1 MIEKIYEALIGANI
15 PSGIVVFMIS
25 LSPVSELRVAIPIGI
40 LKMHLPVCQTYLIAV
55 LGNMA
60 PVIPLL
66 FLFEPLSNK
75 LRKFKLWARFFDWFF
90 LHTRRKAK
98 IVERLETFGLMLFVA
113 VPLPMTGAWSG
124 CIAASLFKIPFRLAF
139 PAIFV
144 GVMIA
149 GIIVTVLTKAVQSL
163 V

>member
-1 MIEKIYEALIGANI
+1 MIEKIYEVFAGGNI
-15 PSGIVVFMIS
+15 PSRIVVFMIS
-25 LSPVSELRVAIPIGI
+25 LAPVSELRIAIPVGI
-40 LKMHLPVCQTYLIAV
+40 LKMNLPICHTYLIAV

-66 FLFEPLSNK
+66 FLFEPISNK

-90 LHTRRKAK
+90 LQTRRKAR
-98 IVERLETFGLMLFVA
+98 IVERLEAIGLMLFVA

-139 PAIFV
+139 PAIFL
-144 GVMIA
+144 GVIIA
-149 GIIVTVLTKAVQSL
+149 GIIVTLLTKGVQSL